1 MNYYLIT
8 IILFLLVNY
17 LASVLLKKYTYD
29 KFFMYVLIY
38 FILVNFFNLTYLKN
52 INFFTFQTLFSVF
65 MLFLYAGLYRSV
77 SVKII
82 IYLYLRKK
90 SISVNSFY
98 EKEFKEKSFDK
109 SFKGDFNLVNDLI
122 KRDVKGNLSSIYT
135 GLQIIR
141 PEFFS
146 SLDSKIFSINKIW
159 DRLIVNNELYGIES
173 NIDFLHVST
182 LDTYK
187 NLLEKKFKL

>member
-1 MNYYLIT
+1 M
-8 IILFLLVNY
+8 NY

-109 SFKGDFNLVNDLI
+109 RIKILI
-122 KRDVKGNLSSIYT
+122 DNGVLMKRN
-135 GLQIIR
+135 
-141 PEFFS
+141 
-146 SLDSKIFSINKIW
+146 
-159 DRLIVNNELYGIES
+159 
-173 NIDFLHVST
+173 
-182 LDTYK
+182 
-187 NLLEKKFKL
+187 KKFSLSLKGKRYLTIFRIAQAIFKSVMHIDQKILF